1 MTYTVGEMA
10 KLLGVAPST
19 LRYYDKEGLLPF
31 VERSESGIR
40 QFTDADLEWLSTI
53 CCLKDTGMPLKEIKE
68 YIDLF
73 LEGTSTLETRRQIF
87 IDHRV
92 RLLKKIEVL
101 EKILEMVE
109 HRIQFYD
116 EACAI
121 YEARKR
127 ENETDKEEKA
137 EAPEPAAAKKIKN
150 AG

>member
-1 MTYTVGEMA
+1 MNTYTIKEVSEKTG
-10 KLLGVAPST
+10 LSIYT

-31 VERSESGIR
+31 VERSETGIR

-92 RLLKKIEVL
+92 RLLKKIEEL
-101 EKILEMVE
+101 EKNLEMVE

-121 YEARKR
+121 YEARSR
-127 ENETDKEEKA
+127 ENEADRKERVGSSAA
-137 EAPEPAAAKKIKN
+137 ENAKK
-150 AG
+150 